1 MPQITEIN
9 EISGCE
15 NNALNITI
23 SANIQEVRWYDRET
37 DGKMVFE
44 GLSCKTTTFWLQP
57 YPEDCSVNTR
67 VPLKVTIYPYP
78 DILTPLLVIEQ
89 CDEDNSNDG
98 ITLFNLTGFESKLS
112 RYFQNE
118 TFEYFQ
124 RICPKAQKSSIRR
137 NFKTLLLNR
146 KFM

>member
-44 GLSCKTTTFWLQP
+44 GLSYTTQLVRP
-57 YPEDCSVNTR
+57 
-67 VPLKVTIYPYP
+67 
-78 DILTPLLVIEQ
+78 PLLVAA
-89 CDEDNSNDG
+89 
-98 ITLFNLTGFESKLS
+98 LS
-112 RYFQNE
+112 
-118 TFEYFQ
+118 
-124 RICPKAQKSSIRR
+124 
-137 NFKTLLLNR
+137 
-146 KFM
+146 